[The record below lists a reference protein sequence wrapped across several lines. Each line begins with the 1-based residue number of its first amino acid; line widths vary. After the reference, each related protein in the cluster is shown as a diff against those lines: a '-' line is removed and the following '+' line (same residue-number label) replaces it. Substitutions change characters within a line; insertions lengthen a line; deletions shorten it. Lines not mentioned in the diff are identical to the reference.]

1 MQSMPEQTSGDL
13 LNPIRIREALI
24 ILLLDLSVVT
34 LSAVN
39 KLMEDGLNPETFF
52 KNNVLKSFVMRL
64 EQCFIEEIFQL
75 ELLFLP

>member
-39 KLMEDGLNPETFF
+39 KLMEDGLNPETF
-52 KNNVLKSFVMRL
+52 LK
-64 EQCFIEEIFQL
+64 
-75 ELLFLP
+75 